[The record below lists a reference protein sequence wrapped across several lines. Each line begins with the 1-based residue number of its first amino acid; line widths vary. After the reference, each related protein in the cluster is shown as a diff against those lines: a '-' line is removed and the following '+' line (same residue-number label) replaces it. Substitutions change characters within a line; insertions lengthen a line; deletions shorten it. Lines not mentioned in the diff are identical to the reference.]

1 MNHYI
6 KMYPKASKFLNNLHE
21 TSQLKA
27 LLEKLSD
34 KDWDTIRDALADF
47 AVEVVEEQ
55 TVIEL

>member
-1 MNHYI
+1 MNYV
-6 KMYPKASKFLNNLHE
+6 KMYPKASEFLNNLNE

-27 LLEKLSD
+27 LLERLED